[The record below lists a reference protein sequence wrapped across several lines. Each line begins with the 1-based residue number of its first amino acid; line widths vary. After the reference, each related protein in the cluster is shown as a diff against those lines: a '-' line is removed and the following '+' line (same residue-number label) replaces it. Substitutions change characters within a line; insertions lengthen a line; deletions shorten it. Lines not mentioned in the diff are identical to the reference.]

1 MKKHVT
7 VFQTLFTLAE
17 CAAMPIVM
25 YCMFKKAI
33 EGDWVTFAALSY
45 MGYIL
50 VFGIASYVAYYYK
63 GDYLTLEDDLL

>member
-17 CAAMPIVM
+17 CAAIPLAM
-25 YCMFKKAI
+25 YCMFLNALK
-33 EGDWVTFAALSY
+33 GDWITFSAFAY
-45 MGYIL
+45 TVFVF

-63 GDYLTLEDDLL
+63 GDYLTFEDDLL